1 MRRCGST
8 RATATADALIDR
20 FADAEGGGFF
30 TTASDG
36 EQLIVR
42 TKDVFDG
49 ATPSANAVAALAL
62 ARLGALTGV
71 AAYTAHARRV
81 VDLIGELLTRHPTAF
96 AHTVLTA
103 DLLARGCTEVVV
115 TGDRPDLV
123 AEYRSGW
130 RPEAVVA
137 WGEPTDSP
145 LWSGRAPAWPMSA
158 ATTRAGSRPPTPPPW
173 PVSSPDPP
181 GRQVGVMAARSA
193 RTPRSGTARDVA
205 RAVKHRDQIAVE
217 GGTSLTLLVL
227 ACHEEDTTGVDLA
240 SGALVRVRVDWPA
253 EHGPDLAPFDVVETQ
268 LADEPERDDL
278 AQPEA
283 VTATGLPRH
292 LGTLHGRKVR
302 HLLHQLAAPVEDHV
316 LGFPGASAPYW
327 EFKGF
332 RPSLALIEPTK
343 GPVLFRRIG
352 DRTAWVRFG
361 WGRSDNWLP
370 VEDPQLERALDVA
383 RRDRLQGKDL
393 ASALGFKPHYLVAAV
408 STPRDGHCYKT
419 VRALLPRS

>member
-1 MRRCGST
+1 M
-8 RATATADALIDR
+8 
-20 FADAEGGGFF
+20 
-30 TTASDG
+30 
-36 EQLIVR
+36 
-42 TKDVFDG
+42 
-49 ATPSANAVAALAL
+49 
-62 ARLGALTGV
+62 
-71 AAYTAHARRV
+71 

-103 DLLARGCTEVVV
+103 DLLARGATEVVV

-123 AEYRSGW
+123 AEVRRHW
-130 RPEAVVA
+130 LPDAVVA
-137 WGEPTDSP
+137 WGEPTGSP
-145 LWSGRAPAWPMSA
+145 LWADRAPGLAYVCRGYTCQVPA
-158 ATTRAGSRPPTPPPW
+158 ADPAVARRPAGGVPGRRPRSPCLLDRPPDGRTLH
-173 PVSSPDPP
+173 PDATQRDRP
-181 GRQVGVMAARSA
+181 RRAARREA
-193 RTPRSGTARDVA
+193 PR
-205 RAVKHRDQIAVE
+205 QIAVE
-217 GGTSLTLLVL
+217 GGTSLTMLVL
-227 ACHEEDTTGVDLA
+227 ACHQEDTTGVDLA
-240 SGALVRVRVDWPA
+240 SGALVRVRVDWPE
-253 EHGPDLAPFDVVETQ
+253 EHGPDLAPFDVVETH
-268 LADEPERDDL
+268 LAEEPERDDL

-283 VTATGLPRH
+283 VTASGLPRH
-292 LGTLHGRKVR
+292 LGTLHGRHVR

-370 VEDPQLERALDVA
+370 VEDPRLERALDVA